1 MKRLM
6 VGLGFFVIWL
16 MLTAASPA
24 SQASALA
31 IAGVAGVILSFVAKY
46 VPAVGRWMVVITL
59 ASSFGIAVLA
69 ELVTGEL
76 VLTKLQ
82 SADPAT
88 LFAAFMSAWGL
99 SQLTYAWLTQSPKT
113 AGAVT

>member
-1 MKRLM
+1 MKRLLM
-6 VGLGFFVIWL
+6 IGLVVVALF

-24 SQASALA
+24 SETSALA
-31 IAGVAGVILSFVAKY
+31 IAGVAGIILSLLAKY
-46 VPAVGRWMVVITL
+46 VPAVGHYMVVITL
-59 ASSFGIAVLA
+59 AASLAVAVLA
-69 ELVTGEL
+69 EIVTGEL

-99 SQLTYAWLTQSPKT
+99 SQITYAFLTQSPKT